1 MRSFFYVI
9 SALAVIGLA
18 YWAYHE
24 NYRTQAA
31 QQQAEALAR
40 EIGTLRERLTLL
52 EAEWAYLNR
61 PSRLAELVELSFGH
75 LGLQPFAPTQFG
87 IVEQVAFPPDPT
99 ELLVDGIVEARGQVA
114 TGEEGEWP

>member
-31 QQQAEALAR
+31 ISHA
-40 EIGTLRERLTLL
+40 ERLESQIATARQRLRVL
-52 EAEWAYLNR
+52 NAEWAYLNR
-61 PSRLAELVELSFGH
+61 PSRLRELADINFDR
-75 LGLQPFAPTQFG
+75 LGLMPLEAQQFG
-87 IVEQVAFPPDPT
+87 RIDDVDYPPETDLRIDFSGSIEVSNQPVEEMA
-99 ELLVDGIVEARGQVA
+99 E
-114 TGEEGEWP
+114 